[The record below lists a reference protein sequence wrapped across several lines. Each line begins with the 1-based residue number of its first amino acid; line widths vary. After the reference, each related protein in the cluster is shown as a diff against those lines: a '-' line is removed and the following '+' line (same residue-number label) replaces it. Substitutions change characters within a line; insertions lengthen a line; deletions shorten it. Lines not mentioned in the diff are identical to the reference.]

1 LLHVFT
7 TGIEPAWLGTSELA
21 NDNSSI
27 VIYPNPTKNELHI
40 QNNGLNVELI
50 EIRDINGKVV
60 MSLTSLEN
68 ISLENL
74 DAGMYFVQ
82 VKFDKD
88 NLVQQK
94 LIKE

>member
-1 LLHVFT
+1 
-7 TGIEPAWLGTSELA
+7 
-21 NDNSSI
+21 
-27 VIYPNPTKNELHI
+27 
-40 QNNGLNVELI
+40 
-50 EIRDINGKVV
+50 